1 MPIKKSS
8 ASTAKKK
15 PAAERPAAKK
25 SAARKRA
32 TKPSA
37 ALATG
42 DRLNEVART
51 IGSTVGDIVAKTK
64 RVLLREDENR

>member
-15 PAAERPAAKK
+15 PAAKK
-25 SAARKRA
+25 SATRKPKTATSRA
-32 TKPSA
+32 
-37 ALATG
+37 ATG
-42 DRLNEVART
+42 DRLSEVART

-64 RVLLREDENR
+64 KALHRETEQK